1 MEGKAM
7 SEEQVKINEG
17 FVAGVGLG
25 SNTGFGV
32 GRMTQGLV
40 RNHALLDRFEDRRK
54 DIIFDGQ
61 AEEQSLTIFPASESA
76 MTIVGAHFIRAGET
90 DRRGHSFCH
99 GMIVDNETFSKEIL
113 PYLDTDVFNS
123 QFLTGPQEA
132 LGDEGEEVLKFHP
145 VAKEDTDCGEADTG
159 DEEKMK
165 LLYAFA
171 LKTVAAEA
179 HYIVQ
184 IGSAGRKAFLRTL
197 YELLPPPFRY
207 RMESCSCG
215 EYDQMFNV
223 LIAADQPYT
232 TMERYKTRTLNQI
245 LSEDISEEEKRYP
258 NIYMIAAD
266 KMMRTGFYD
275 FLEANVPNAEC
286 RKDISVQKLQ
296 EFLEKRGLSYGIK
309 FTDLEDEE
317 KDLLKDALI
326 NINPDIFGDCYTVP
340 KEVPLLRDLE
350 EYSHI
355 LDACGKNK
363 KQGLGLSIALGE
375 KDQALDAAL
384 RLQRQY
390 RDQIVKGLEWIKR
403 EGAQQLNAIQYLY
416 SEDKVLKSVMG
427 TIASIGLSVELLDN
441 SKPVIGLSRLH
452 RDIKISGRTT
462 REMVDRGVNLGKAL
476 QDSSNNFNGTGG
488 GHDIAAGAMIP
499 YEAKD
504 NFLHLVDEMVEYQLN
519 ND

>member
-1 MEGKAM
+1 MHCQK
-7 SEEQVKINEG
+7 
-17 FVAGVGLG
+17 VG
-25 SNTGFGV
+25 
-32 GRMTQGLV
+32 
-40 RNHALLDRFEDRRK
+40 
-54 DIIFDGQ
+54 DIIQ
-61 AEEQSLTIFPASESA
+61 KKQHSLLNRASEATDMLKEHIEKDSVIRLISHNDADGISA
-76 MTIVGAHFIRAGET
+76 AAVIANALKEEDVQFHTTIIPRLKEDMVNQLRSEKYDLFIFSDMGSPFIKEFNTYKHDVIVADHHQVNDTEAESNVVHINPHLFGIDGSKDLCGAGSAYLAVRDLNKKHLAHFALIGAFGDMQGQGGFTGVNSTILGDAIES
-90 DRRGHSFCH
+90 GVVEIHE
-99 GMIVDNETFSKEIL
+99 GLKIVSKASEPIFKSLAYTFSPPL
-113 PYLDTDVFNS
+113 PGIS
-123 QFLTGPQEA
+123 
-132 LGDEGEEVLKFHP
+132 GDLEG
-145 VAKEDTDCGEADTG
+145 A
-159 DEEKMK
+159 
-165 LLYAFA
+165 
-171 LKTVAAEA
+171 
-179 HYIVQ
+179 
-184 IGSAGRKAFLRTL
+184 
-197 YELLPPPFRY
+197 
-207 RMESCSCG
+207 
-215 EYDQMFNV
+215 
-223 LIAADQPYT
+223 
-232 TMERYKTRTLNQI
+232 
-245 LSEDISEEEKRYP
+245 
-258 NIYMIAAD
+258 
-266 KMMRTGFYD
+266 
-275 FLEANVPNAEC
+275 
-286 RKDISVQKLQ
+286 Q